1 VVIPGPVIIENRD
14 IVIEKP
20 GPAPPAI
27 RKATKAE
34 LDVNLRNM
42 IAETEAKIA
51 LLIMENNRIK
61 WRTEQVEREIKT
73 LNGGRALQSPS
84 LTPSTN
90 VFVERAGPS
99 QNY

>member
-1 VVIPGPVIIENRD
+1 MVVPGPVIIETRD
-14 IVIEKP
+14 IIIEKP
-20 GPAPPAI
+20 GPAPPVA
-27 RKATKAE
+27 RKTTKAE

-61 WRTEQVEREIKT
+61 WRTQQVEREIKT
-73 LNGGRALQSPS
+73 INGGRALQSPS
-84 LTPSTN
+84 ATPNTN
-90 VFVERAGPS
+90 VRVERAGPS